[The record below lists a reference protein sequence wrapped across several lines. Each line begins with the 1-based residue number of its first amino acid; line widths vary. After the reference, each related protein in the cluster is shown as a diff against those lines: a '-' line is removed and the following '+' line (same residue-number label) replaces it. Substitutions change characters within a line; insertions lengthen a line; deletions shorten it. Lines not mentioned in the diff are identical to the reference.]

1 MHFDRNALHFSPL
14 PLKWHFL
21 PSSAAGE
28 GEKQRGAVAGSSRV
42 MCVRSQL
49 LVKGLSRS
57 SSGSLS
63 TARAALQSSP
73 ILWSHTAV
81 VLIGVSPSRAAQRS
95 PRAEGAGL
103 GSCYFSTLCI
113 PFAAVFLCPCCSISS
128 VAGTEKH
135 EHMRKVSGWVWCIHS
150 YYLLKMRSLFIFNF
164 FSVFHLFW
172 IRIWLW
178 NWGREKKK
186 NNLFPCSG
194 DVLWQRQALLCSL
207 AFTLHQS
214 SSALLTGR
222 HRAWRWHTAV
232 EPELVL
238 FKRTQVAES
247 RLKHFP
253 SSFFFMKE
261 GKASFELRR
270 RKMWG
275 LHFIYLYAFVLHYV
289 TFW

>member
-1 MHFDRNALHFSPL
+1 MHFDRNALCFSPL

-28 GEKQRGAVAGSSRV
+28 WEKHRAVTGSSRV

-81 VLIGVSPSRAAQRS
+81 VLIGVSPSRAAQRWS

-103 GSCYFSTLCI
+103 GSCYFSSLCI
-113 PFAAVFLCPCCSISS
+113 PFAAVFLHPCCSISS

-186 NNLFPCSG
+186 KQLISLLRWCFVAEAGIALFPCI
-194 DVLWQRQALLCSL
+194 
-207 AFTLHQS
+207 H
-214 SSALLTGR
+214 
-222 HRAWRWHTAV
+222 
-232 EPELVL
+232 
-238 FKRTQVAES
+238 
-247 RLKHFP
+247 P
-253 SSFFFMKE
+253 SSKQLCPAYWEAQSME
-261 GKASFELRR
+261 VAHGCGAQT
-270 RKMWG
+270 G
-275 LHFIYLYAFVLHYV
+275 AV
-289 TFW
+289 

>member
-1 MHFDRNALHFSPL
+1 MHFDRNALCFSPL

-28 GEKQRGAVAGSSRV
+28 WEKHRAVTGSSRV

-81 VLIGVSPSRAAQRS
+81 VLIGVSPSRAAQRWS

-103 GSCYFSTLCI
+103 GSCYFSSLCI
-113 PFAAVFLCPCCSISS
+113 PFAAVFLHPCCSISS

-172 IRIWLW
+172 ICIWLW
-178 NWGREKKK
+178 NWGRGKKTTY
-186 NNLFPCSG
+186 FPAQVMFCG
-194 DVLWQRQALLCSL
+194 R
-207 AFTLHQS
+207 
-214 SSALLTGR
+214 GR
-222 HRAWRWHTAV
+222 HCSVPLHSPFIKAALPCLLGGTEHRGGTRLWSPNWCCLK
-232 EPELVL
+232 EP
-238 FKRTQVAES
+238 R
-247 RLKHFP
+247 
-253 SSFFFMKE
+253 
-261 GKASFELRR
+261 
-270 RKMWG
+270 
-275 LHFIYLYAFVLHYV
+275 
-289 TFW
+289 